1 MTYDLALDE
10 PRQGDEVYSCGNVHV
25 VVDKGSRVY
34 FEDHLTIDYDDGL
47 GAYKL
52 KSPER
57 MIPGVF
63 QV

>member
-10 PRQGDEVYSCGNVHV
+10 PRPNDDIYSYDDVHII
-25 VVDKGSRVY
+25 VDKDSARYMEEEITV
-34 FEDHLTIDYDDGL
+34 DYDEAV

-57 MIPGVF
+57 ILTGYYHV
-63 QV
+63 